1 MKKSAKTLKAK
12 TVQESQITLHHLV
25 TPPDLNFRGFLF
37 GGAMLKLIDQ
47 AAFVCARKHSGN
59 YCVTASFDRVDF
71 KDVIHLGELITLHA
85 SVNYVGKTSM
95 EIGVK
100 VTAEDFEQNII
111 RHTNSCYVTM
121 VAVDEK
127 GSPVPVPSLKPV
139 TTDEIRRYKEG
150 EARYLQRKAEAKK
163 KKDMNC
169 K

>member
-1 MKKSAKTLKAK
+1 MKKSVKKLQAK

-71 KDVIHLGELITLHA
+71 KDAIHTGELLTLHA

-100 VTAEDFEQNII
+100 VTSENFEKNII
-111 RHTNSCYVTM
+111 RHTNSSYVTM

-127 GSPVPVPSLKPV
+127 GKPVPVPSLKPE
-139 TTDEIRRYKEG
+139 TAEEKRRYHEG
-150 EARYLQRKAEAKK
+150 EARYLQRKEEAKK
-163 KKDMNC
+163 KQSK
-169 K
+169 

>member
-1 MKKSAKTLKAK
+1 MKKSVKKLQAK

-71 KDVIHLGELITLHA
+71 KDAIHTGELLTLHA

-100 VTAEDFEQNII
+100 VTSENFEKNII
-111 RHTNSCYVTM
+111 RHTNSSYVTM

-127 GSPVPVPSLKPV
+127 GKPVPVPSLKPE
-139 TTDEIRRYKEG
+139 TAEEKRRYAEG

-163 KKDMNC
+163 KRSK
-169 K
+169 

>member
-1 MKKSAKTLKAK
+1 MKKSAKKLQAK
-12 TVQESQITLHHLV
+12 TVKESQITLHHLV

-71 KDVIHLGELITLHA
+71 KDAIHTGELLTLHA

-100 VTAEDFEQNII
+100 VTSENFEKNII
-111 RHTNSCYVTM
+111 RHTNSSYVTM

-127 GSPVPVPSLKPV
+127 GRPVPVPSLKPE
-139 TTDEIRRYKEG
+139 TPEEKRRYAEG
-150 EARYLQRKAEAKK
+150 EARYLQRKEETKK
-163 KKDMNC
+163 KKEQ